1 MKTDFSPSSRTDN
14 VKTVTLCETP
24 KVVSYADKNSVTLT
38 WESVSGAVSYRIY
51 KYNTSTGKCKAI
63 ASVNKNSYTIKKL
76 KSGTSYAYLVRA
88 YNGKA
93 YSKYSKN
100 DAIICKTAC
109 AAPKVKAKQIKK
121 TVKLNWKQVKGAQK
135 YQIYMYQNKQY
146 KKIADVTG
154 TKYTTDNL
162 RRKYTYRFIVR
173 AYNGTVLS
181 NNSNI
186 VSITIK

>member
-1 MKTDFSPSSRTDN
+1 M
-14 VKTVTLCETP
+14 
-24 KVVSYADKNSVTLT
+24 
-38 WESVSGAVSYRIY
+38 
-51 KYNTSTGKCKAI
+51 
-63 ASVNKNSYTIKKL
+63 
-76 KSGTSYAYLVRA
+76 
-88 YNGKA
+88 
-93 YSKYSKN
+93 
-100 DAIICKTAC
+100 
-109 AAPKVKAKQIKK
+109 
-121 TVKLNWKQVKGAQK
+121 KGAQK